1 MMNEN
6 KNIFGIIYIL
16 IAMALFSVHDAILK
30 YIFEKTSLY
39 EIFFARTLIAAL
51 LSGGFLLITKQR
63 ISLITHYPF
72 LSIIRVVLH
81 FLAFSFYFVSLTYL
95 TLAVA
100 TALYFS
106 TPFFMS
112 IFARIFL
119 KEHIGYKRWLS
130 IFFGFV
136 GVYIIL
142 NPNFN
147 DFDYKTLLPL
157 LCALFYSLS
166 MTITKIT
173 SDKDDTYTQLFY
185 FYLITILLCS
195 FLFLILG
202 SGQFDNFSDP
212 TVKFI
217 FREWFSH
224 INHTWK
230 FILVIGVLSTIA
242 FTCVFKAYSSY
253 STSVTSIFEYSL
265 IVWSIV
271 IGIFLFNDIPTLR
284 TIIGCIIIILAGMFI
299 FFREEIREQKT
310 NLETPLRR

>member
-1 MMNEN
+1 MNEN

-39 EIFFARTLIAAL
+39 EIFFARTLIATL
-51 LSGGFLLITKQR
+51 LSTGFLLIKKQK
-63 ISLITHYPF
+63 ISFITHYPL

-95 TLAVA
+95 SLAVA

-112 IFARIFL
+112 IFARIYL
-119 KEHIGYKRWLS
+119 KEHIGYKRWFS
-130 IFFGFV
+130 IFFGFI

-142 NPNFN
+142 NPNFE
-147 DFDYKTLLPL
+147 DFDFKTLLPL
-157 LCALFYSLS
+157 LCALFYALS

-173 SDKDDTYTQLFY
+173 SDKDNAYTQLFY
-185 FYLITILLCS
+185 FYLITISLCS

-212 TVKFI
+212 TIKFI
-217 FREWFSH
+217 FREWFSD
-224 INHTWK
+224 INYTWK
-230 FILVIGVLSTIA
+230 FIAIIGILATVA
-242 FTCVFKAYSSY
+242 FTCVFKAYSAY

-271 IGIFLFNDIPTLR
+271 IGFFLFDDIPTIR
-284 TIIGCIIIILAGMFI
+284 TMIGCIIVILAGMFI
-299 FFREEIREQKT
+299 FFREKIREQKA
-310 NLETPLRR
+310 NLETPMRR

>member
-1 MMNEN
+1 MNEN

-119 KEHIGYKRWLS
+119 KEHIGYKRWLA

-202 SGQFDNFSDP
+202 LGQFDNFSDP

-230 FILVIGVLSTIA
+230 FILMIGVLAT
-242 FTCVFKAYSSY
+242 
-253 STSVTSIFEYSL
+253 
-265 IVWSIV
+265 
-271 IGIFLFNDIPTLR
+271 
-284 TIIGCIIIILAGMFI
+284 M
-299 FFREEIREQKT
+299 
-310 NLETPLRR
+310 

>member
-1 MMNEN
+1 MNVN
-6 KNIFGIIYIL
+6 NNIFGIIYIL
-16 IAMALFSVHDAILK
+16 IAMALFSIHDAILK

-39 EIFFARTLIAAL
+39 EIFFARTLIAAF
-51 LSGGFLLITKQR
+51 LSVGFLLITKQR
-63 ISLITHYPF
+63 ISLITHYPL
-72 LSIIRVVLH
+72 LSIIRVALH

-95 TLAVA
+95 SLAVA

-119 KEHIGYKRWLS
+119 KEHIGYKRWVS

-142 NPNFN
+142 NPNFE

-157 LCALFYSLS
+157 LCALFYALS

-173 SDKDDTYTQLFY
+173 SDKDDAYTQLLY
-185 FYLITILLCS
+185 FYLITILLCVL
-195 FLFLILG
+195 LFLILG
-202 SGQFDNFSDP
+202 SGQFDNYSDP
-212 TVKFI
+212 TVNFI
-217 FREWFSH
+217 FRKWFSD
-224 INHTWK
+224 INYTWK
-230 FILVIGVLSTIA
+230 FIAIIGVLATVA

-265 IVWSIV
+265 IVWSII
-271 IGIFLFNDIPTLR
+271 IGSFLFNDIPTIR
-284 TIIGCIIIILAGMFI
+284 TIIGCIIVIFAGMFI
-299 FFREEIREQKT
+299 FFREKIREQKT

>member
-1 MMNEN
+1 MNEN

-51 LSGGFLLITKQR
+51 LSGGFLLVTKQR

-95 TLAVA
+95 SLAVA

-130 IFFGFV
+130 IFLGFL

-185 FYLITILLCS
+185 FYLITILLCVL
-195 FLFLILG
+195 LFLILG
-202 SGQFDNFSDP
+202 SGQFDNYSDP
-212 TVKFI
+212 TVNFI
-217 FREWFSH
+217 FRKWFSD
-224 INHTWK
+224 INYTWK
-230 FILVIGVLSTIA
+230 FIAIIGVLATVA
-242 FTCVFKAYSSY
+242 FTFVFKAYSSY

-265 IVWSIV
+265 IVWSII
-271 IGIFLFNDIPTLR
+271 IGSFLFNDIPTIR
-284 TIIGCIIIILAGMFI
+284 TIIGCIIVIFAGMFI
-299 FFREEIREQKT
+299 FFREKIREQKT

>member
-1 MMNEN
+1 MNLN
-6 KNIFGIIYIL
+6 NNIFGIIYIL

-39 EIFFARTLIAAL
+39 EIFFARTLIAAF

-63 ISLITHYPF
+63 ISLITHYPL
-72 LSIIRVVLH
+72 LSMIRVALH

-95 TLAVA
+95 SLAVA

-119 KEHIGYKRWLS
+119 KEHIGYKRWVS

-142 NPNFN
+142 NPNFE

-157 LCALFYSLS
+157 LCALFYALS

-173 SDKDDTYTQLFY
+173 SDKDDAYTQLLY
-185 FYLITILLCS
+185 FYLITILLCVL
-195 FLFLILG
+195 LFLILG
-202 SGQFDNFSDP
+202 SGQFDNYSDP
-212 TVKFI
+212 TVNFI
-217 FREWFSH
+217 FRKWFSD
-224 INHTWK
+224 INYTWK
-230 FILVIGVLSTIA
+230 FIAIIGVLATVA

-265 IVWSIV
+265 IVWSII
-271 IGIFLFNDIPTLR
+271 IGSFLFNDIPTIR
-284 TIIGCIIIILAGMFI
+284 TIIGCIIVIFAGIFI
-299 FFREEIREQKT
+299 FFREKIREQKT

>member
-1 MMNEN
+1 MNVN
-6 KNIFGIIYIL
+6 NNIFGIIYIL

-39 EIFFARTLIAAL
+39 EIFFARTLIAAF

-63 ISLITHYPF
+63 ISLITHYPL
-72 LSIIRVVLH
+72 LSIIRVALH

-95 TLAVA
+95 SLAVA

-119 KEHIGYKRWLS
+119 KEHIGYKRWGS

-142 NPNFN
+142 NPNFE

-157 LCALFYSLS
+157 LCALFYALS

-173 SDKDDTYTQLFY
+173 SDKDDAYTQLLY
-185 FYLITILLCS
+185 FYLITILLCVL
-195 FLFLILG
+195 LFLILG
-202 SGQFDNFSDP
+202 SGQFDNYSDP
-212 TVKFI
+212 TVNFI
-217 FREWFSH
+217 FRKWFSD
-224 INHTWK
+224 INYTWK
-230 FILVIGVLSTIA
+230 FIAIIGVLATVA

-265 IVWSIV
+265 IVWSII
-271 IGIFLFNDIPTLR
+271 IGSFLFNDIPTIR
-284 TIIGCIIIILAGMFI
+284 TIIGCIIVIFAGMFI
-299 FFREEIREQKT
+299 FFREKIREQKT

>member
-1 MMNEN
+1 MNVN
-6 KNIFGIIYIL
+6 NNIFGIIYIL

-39 EIFFARTLIAAL
+39 EIFFARTIIAAL
-51 LSGGFLLITKQR
+51 LSGGFLLITKHR
-63 ISLITHYPF
+63 ISLITHYPL
-72 LSIIRVVLH
+72 LSIIRVALH

-95 TLAVA
+95 SLAVA

-142 NPNFN
+142 NPNFE

-157 LCALFYSLS
+157 LCALFYALS
-166 MTITKIT
+166 MTITKLT
-173 SDKDDTYTQLFY
+173 SDKDDAYTQLLY
-185 FYLITILLCS
+185 FYLITILLCVL
-195 FLFLILG
+195 LFLILG
-202 SGQFDNFSDP
+202 SGQFDNYSDP
-212 TVKFI
+212 TVNFI
-217 FREWFSH
+217 FRKWFSD
-224 INHTWK
+224 INYTWK
-230 FILVIGVLSTIA
+230 FIAIIGVLATVA

-265 IVWSIV
+265 IVWSII
-271 IGIFLFNDIPTLR
+271 IGSFLFNDIPTIR
-284 TIIGCIIIILAGMFI
+284 TIIGCIIVIFAGMFI
-299 FFREEIREQKT
+299 FFREKIREQKT

>member
-1 MMNEN
+1 MNEN

-112 IFARIFL
+112 IFASIFL

-130 IFFGFV
+130 IFLGFV

-202 SGQFDNFSDP
+202 SGQLDNFSNP

-217 FREWFSH
+217 FREWFSE

-230 FILVIGVLSTIA
+230 FILMIGFLATFA
-242 FTCVFKAYSSY
+242 FTCVFMAYSSY

-271 IGIFLFNDIPTLR
+271 IGFFLFNDIPTLR
-284 TIIGCIIIILAGMFI
+284 TITGCIIIILAGMFI

>member
-1 MMNEN
+1 MDF
-6 KNIFGIIYIL
+6 KNNTLGIIYIV

-51 LSGGFLLITKQR
+51 LSTGFLLIKKQR
-63 ISLITHYPF
+63 ISLITHYPL

-95 TLAVA
+95 SLAVA

-112 IFARIFL
+112 IFARIYL

-130 IFFGFV
+130 IFFGFI
-136 GVYIIL
+136 GVFIIL
-142 NPNFN
+142 NPNFE
-147 DFDYKTLLPL
+147 DFDFKILLPL
-157 LCALFYSLS
+157 LCALFYALS

-173 SDKDDTYTQLFY
+173 SDKDNAYTQLFY
-185 FYLITILLCS
+185 FYLITISLCCIL
-195 FLFLILG
+195 FLFLG

-217 FREWFSH
+217 FREWFSD
-224 INHTWK
+224 INYTWK
-230 FILVIGVLSTIA
+230 FIAIIGVLATVA
-242 FTCVFKAYSSY
+242 VTCVFNAYSAY

-271 IGIFLFNDIPTLR
+271 IGFFLFDDTPTIR
-284 TIIGCIIIILAGMFI
+284 TMIGCTIVIFAGMFI
-299 FFREEIREQKT
+299 FFREKIREQKV

>member
-1 MMNEN
+1 MNN
-6 KNIFGIIYIL
+6 VNNSKGIILVL
-16 IAMALFSVHDAILK
+16 IAMATFSVHDAIIK
-30 YIFEKTSLY
+30 FIFKEAALY
-39 EIFFARTLIAAL
+39 EIYFGRTFIAAILSALYL
-51 LSGGFLLITKQR
+51 LLTNQKIIFKTG
-63 ISLITHYPF
+63 YPI
-72 LSIIRVVLH
+72 LSVVRVILH

-95 TLAVA
+95 TLAIA

-112 IFARIFL
+112 IFARIYL

-202 SGQFDNFSDP
+202 SGQLDNLNDP
-212 TVKFI
+212 TVQFI
-217 FREWFSH
+217 FREWFSD

-230 FILVIGVLSTIA
+230 YILMISVLATIA

-265 IVWSIV
+265 IVWSII
-271 IGIFLFNDIPTLR
+271 IGFFLFDDIPTIR
-284 TIIGCIIIILAGMFI
+284 TMIGCIIVIFAGMFI

>member
-1 MMNEN
+1 MNVN
-6 KNIFGIIYIL
+6 NNIFGIIYIL

-39 EIFFARTLIAAL
+39 EIFFARTLIAAF

-63 ISLITHYPF
+63 ISLITHYPL

-95 TLAVA
+95 SLAVA

-130 IFFGFV
+130 IFFGFI

-142 NPNFN
+142 NPNFE

-157 LCALFYSLS
+157 LCALFYALS

-173 SDKDDTYTQLFY
+173 SDKDDAYTQLLY
-185 FYLITILLCS
+185 FYLITILLCVL
-195 FLFLILG
+195 LFLILG
-202 SGQFDNFSDP
+202 SGQFDKYSDP
-212 TVKFI
+212 TVNFI
-217 FREWFSH
+217 F
-224 INHTWK
+224 
-230 FILVIGVLSTIA
+230 
-242 FTCVFKAYSSY
+242 
-253 STSVTSIFEYSL
+253 
-265 IVWSIV
+265 
-271 IGIFLFNDIPTLR
+271 
-284 TIIGCIIIILAGMFI
+284 
-299 FFREEIREQKT
+299 
-310 NLETPLRR
+310 

>member
-1 MMNEN
+1 MNKN

-130 IFFGFV
+130 IFLGFV

-142 NPNFN
+142 DPNFT

-230 FILVIGVLSTIA
+230 FILMIGVLATIA

-271 IGIFLFNDIPTLR
+271 IGFFLFNDIPTLR
-284 TIIGCIIIILAGMFI
+284 TITGCIIIILAGMFI
-299 FFREEIREQKT
+299 FFREEIRDQKT